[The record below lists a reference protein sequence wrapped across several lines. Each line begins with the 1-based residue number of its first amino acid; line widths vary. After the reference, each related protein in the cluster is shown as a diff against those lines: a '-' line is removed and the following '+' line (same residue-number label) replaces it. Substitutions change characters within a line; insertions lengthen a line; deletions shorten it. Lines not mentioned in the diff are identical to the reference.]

1 MELCLKVI
9 SIACLIKKPY
19 LKNNKD
25 KSDHHEVY
33 TEENNKIVLSN
44 NDYKRLQTFDG
55 IETYPHRANP
65 YIVCKSEMMISRYFF
80 VEKYTDCP
88 FYSEIVPKRQ
98 RWMFFNK

>member
-33 TEENNKIVLSN
+33 TEENNKTVLSN
-44 NDYKRLQTFDG
+44 NDYKRLQTLDG

-88 FYSEIVPKRQ
+88 FYSEVVPKRQ
-98 RWMFFNK
+98 R

>member
-1 MELCLKVI
+1 MFESYKYCLFNNKTI
-9 SIACLIKKPY
+9 

-98 RWMFFNK
+98 RRMFFNI

>member
-1 MELCLKVI
+1 M
-9 SIACLIKKPY
+9 
-19 LKNNKD
+19 
-25 KSDHHEVY
+25 Y
-33 TEENNKIVLSN
+33 TEENKKIVLSS

-98 RWMFFNK
+98 RRLFFNK